1 MKRLAE
7 LCAALLLLPSAA
19 LAETP
24 EAVFT
29 NPPSA
34 ARPGVMWMWMGC
46 NNSKAAITR
55 DLEALHGAGYG
66 RTLMFSLADVT
77 TPWAHPIGKSP
88 TPEIVAW
95 TEPWWALVKH
105 AAQESKRLGMEFGM
119 FNGPGYET
127 SGGSW
132 ITPELTMQEVCFS
145 QQAVAG
151 GSKVKVVLD
160 RPQVDPLAVQLFPVY
175 NPATG
180 LVDKPEIPAR
190 KTYYKDIAVLA
201 MAADGVVAKDQIID
215 LSKQVGADG
224 KLVWDAPPGQ
234 WVIYRFGHTTM
245 GTLMQ
250 PSQWAANGFEC
261 DKMSVEAVGFHMNHV
276 IGEIKKHLGDLVG
289 TGFHSVHVDSYEAG
303 MPSWTPKMRAEFA
316 TRRGYELTPFLATFA
331 KRTVGSEADTGKF
344 RSDFEAT
351 IKDLYRDAHFAVS
364 SRMLREAGL
373 TFSCEPYGGPWRQEE
388 IMRYVPT
395 VMTEF
400 WTFGGKFSGVETDV
414 TVAALRKS
422 GQNIVEAEA
431 FTGDPA
437 DSQWSETPAWLKPM
451 GDTAFCA
458 GVNRFILHRYTPQPW
473 DDCYQ
478 PGNTMGR
485 WGTHFD
491 RTQTWWEPGKAMVR
505 YWTRCQALL
514 QWGAPSQARGDFT
527 ASAAAGLKM
536 ESIRRKSADADVFFV
551 ANTARTGG
559 EAWCSFAVTG
569 RQPEW
574 WDAVTGTMRDLPQ
587 FEERDGRTLIPL
599 TFAPT
604 QSGFVV
610 FRKKTGEKLVGGNFP
625 ALKPVKELS
634 GAWQVTFDPKWGGPA
649 SAVRF
654 DTLTDWT
661 QHATPGIKYF
671 SGKAVYRQ
679 TFNAP
684 TVTNALQL
692 SLGTVNCIAR
702 VRLNDR
708 SLGVVWCPPWS
719 VSVPPG
725 ILRPSGNVIE
735 IEVTNTWANRL
746 IGDEQEPPD
755 CEWLPGHMPGGNF
768 LKEFPDWF
776 LKKQPRPS
784 KGRFCF
790 TTWNYFTKDSP
801 LLPSGLLGPVRLLA
815 ENGSQPLTLALAK
828 PEGLYSQRIL
838 SAAGAAIV
846 VTAEIAE
853 GDAAGFESALP
864 KDNLLTKATLADT
877 GAGEDSG
884 TTTAEP
890 LRNGTTLNGS
900 GGSETLNDGKTYR
913 AYAEGATF
921 TAKLDTAAAPK
932 GYDLTS
938 LATYAAHP
946 DGRASQHYEVLVA
959 RAAAPETFE
968 PLTAAK
974 FENQESTSKIQITG
988 KAATPLASGVVA
1000 VRLAFHN
1007 GPAGANIYREIILTG
1022 KPSTMPSRESP
1033 PKELPLVGENFLVEG
1048 HAAFLIPVK
1057 LATESGGKPWVWYAP
1072 TLPNLP
1078 AAEERWMFELFQK
1091 GGIAIAGVDVGES
1104 YGSPAGREIFT
1115 AFYTEMTTR
1124 RGFAAKPVMLGRS
1137 RGGLMTLSW
1146 AADNADK
1153 IAGWAGIYPVSNLES
1168 YPGLA
1173 LAAGAYGFKPDEM
1186 AAHLKEHNP
1195 IDRLATLAKAGVP
1208 LFAIHGDADE
1218 VVPLEANSRV
1228 LVDRHRALGGKAE
1241 LIIAPK
1247 QGHNM
1252 WDGFFQCPELV
1263 DFVKS
1268 HATPPAKP

>member
-1 MKRLAE
+1 MSRHHPLLSLFTVLVLFA
-7 LCAALLLLPSAA
+7 CAARADSLD
-19 LAETP
+19 
-24 EAVFT
+24 AVFT
-29 NPPSA
+29 NPPPA

-77 TPWAHPIGKSP
+77 TPWAYPIGKSP

-95 TEPWWALVKH
+95 TEPWWALVRH
-105 AAQESKRLGMEFGM
+105 AAVESKRLGMEFGM

-127 SGGSW
+127 SGGAW
-132 ITPELTMQEVCFS
+132 ITPELTMQQVCFS

-151 GSKVKVVLD
+151 GSRVNVLLD
-160 RPQVDPLAVQLFPVY
+160 RPKVDPRAVQAFPIF

-180 LVDKPEIPAR
+180 KVDMPEIPAR

-201 MAADGVVAKDQIID
+201 MPAEGVVAKDKILD

-224 KLVWDAPPGQ
+224 KLEWDAPAGQ

-261 DKMSVEAVGFHMNHV
+261 DKMSTEAVAFHMKHV
-276 IGEIKKHLGDLVG
+276 IGEIKKHLGDLIG
-289 TGFHSVHVDSYEAG
+289 SGFHSVHVDSYEAG
-303 MPSWTPKMRAEFA
+303 TPSWTPKMRAEFA
-316 TRRGYELTPFLATFA
+316 ARRGYDLTPFLATFA
-331 KRTVGSEADTGKF
+331 KRIVVSEAETGKF
-344 RSDFEAT
+344 RSDFDAT
-351 IKDLYRDAHFAVS
+351 IKDLYRDAHFAIT

-373 TFSCEPYGGPWRQEE
+373 TFSCEPYGGPWRQVE
-388 IMRYVPT
+388 IMPLVPT

-400 WTFGGKFSGVETDV
+400 WTNGGNFNGLELDS

-437 DSQWSETPAWLKPM
+437 DSQWSETPAWLKPI

-473 DDCYQ
+473 DDLYQ

-514 QWGAPSQARGDFT
+514 QWGASATTRGDF
-527 ASAAAGLKM
+527 SAVAAEGVKVK
-536 ESIRRKSADADVFFV
+536 SIHRRSAEADVFFV
-551 ANTARTGG
+551 ANIARTGG
-559 EAWCSFAVTG
+559 EAWCSFKVAG

-574 WDAVTGTMRDLPQ
+574 WDAVPGTMRDLPQ

-599 TFAPT
+599 TFAPA

-610 FRKKTGEKLVGGNFP
+610 FRKKSGAKAGGGNMPAVKLVT
-625 ALKPVKELS
+625 ELG
-634 GAWQVTFDPKWGGPA
+634 GAWDVTFDPKWGGPKTP
-649 SAVRF
+649 VKF

-661 QHATPGIKYF
+661 QHAEPGIKYF
-671 SGKAVYRQ
+671 SGTATYRK
-679 TFNAP
+679 TFDAP
-684 TVTNALQL
+684 TANTALQL
-692 SLGTVNCIAR
+692 SLGSVNSIAR
-702 VRLNDR
+702 VRLNGRD
-708 SLGVVWCPPWS
+708 LGVAWCSPWS

-725 ILRPSGNVIE
+725 VLRASGNALE

-755 CEWLPGHMPGGNF
+755 CEWLPGHMGAGKF

-801 LLPSGLLGPVRLLA
+801 LLPSGLLGPVRVLA
-815 ENGSQPLTLALAK
+815 EDWSQPLALALPK
-828 PEGLYSQRIL
+828 PESLAGQRTL

-846 VTAEIAE
+846 VTASSDDS
-853 GDAAGFESALP
+853 DAAAFEADLP
-864 KDNLLTKATLADT
+864 KNNLLAKATLADT
-877 GAGEDSG
+877 GAGTDSG

-913 AYAEGATF
+913 AYAKGATF
-921 TAKLDTAAAPK
+921 TAQLDTAHTPK

-938 LATYAAHP
+938 LVTFAGHA
-946 DGRASQHYEVLVA
+946 DGRASQHYDVLVA
-959 RAAAPETFE
+959 RAAAPEKFE
-968 PLTAAK
+968 PLTVAK
-974 FENQESTSKIQITG
+974 FETQGVASKVQITG
-988 KAATPLASGVVA
+988 KAASPLASGVVA

-1007 GPAGANIYREIILTG
+1007 GPAGANVYREIIVTG
-1022 KPSTMPSRESP
+1022 NPSTQP
-1033 PKELPLVGENFLVEG
+1033 
-1048 HAAFLIPVK
+1048 
-1057 LATESGGKPWVWYAP
+1057 
-1072 TLPNLP
+1072 
-1078 AAEERWMFELFQK
+1078 
-1091 GGIAIAGVDVGES
+1091 
-1104 YGSPAGREIFT
+1104 
-1115 AFYTEMTTR
+1115 
-1124 RGFAAKPVMLGRS
+1124 
-1137 RGGLMTLSW
+1137 
-1146 AADNADK
+1146 
-1153 IAGWAGIYPVSNLES
+1153 
-1168 YPGLA
+1168 
-1173 LAAGAYGFKPDEM
+1173 
-1186 AAHLKEHNP
+1186 
-1195 IDRLATLAKAGVP
+1195 
-1208 LFAIHGDADE
+1208 
-1218 VVPLEANSRV
+1218 
-1228 LVDRHRALGGKAE
+1228 
-1241 LIIAPK
+1241 
-1247 QGHNM
+1247 
-1252 WDGFFQCPELV
+1252 
-1263 DFVKS
+1263 
-1268 HATPPAKP
+1268 